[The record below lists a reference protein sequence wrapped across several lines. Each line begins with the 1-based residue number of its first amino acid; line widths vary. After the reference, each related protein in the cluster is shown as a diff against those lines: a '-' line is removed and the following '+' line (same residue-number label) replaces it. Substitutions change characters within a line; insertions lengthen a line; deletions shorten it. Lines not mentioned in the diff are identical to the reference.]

1 MVRLTGKGEV
11 HGHVGCGIESVVLD
25 RALCRGVCGGWRR
38 GEVGLMHRALS
49 GGREDEEEEMGGWSE
64 GIDVAG
70 VWSTGT
76 WVKIDEEPMFHFI
89 MRLFFVRE
97 D

>member
-1 MVRLTGKGEV
+1 
-11 HGHVGCGIESVVLD
+11 
-25 RALCRGVCGGWRR
+25 
-38 GEVGLMHRALS
+38 
-49 GGREDEEEEMGGWSE
+49 MGGWSE

-76 WVKIDEEPMFHFI
+76 WVKTDEEPMFHFI